1 MSPAPTKLVE
11 PSMDVRRSAVN
22 RRVAGGLRSSGLLEG
37 VAMGE
42 EAESGTNASGPPVTF
57 MGSARR
63 IWGITAI
70 TDHAW
75 AKVPLAV
82 VAVMV
87 IAVVWC
93 LVTIVYIFWAIF
105 VVPTRRL
112 RSRRD
117 RVEGRGAG
125 NVKSSSIVN

>member
-1 MSPAPTKLVE
+1 
-11 PSMDVRRSAVN
+11 MDVSGSAVN
-22 RRVAGGLRSSGLLEG
+22 RRVPGGLRYAGLLER
-37 VAMGE
+37 VATGD
-42 EAESGTNASGPPVTF
+42 EAESGANGSGPPVTF

-63 IWGITAI
+63 IRGITAI
-70 TDHAW
+70 TDQVW

-82 VAVMV
+82 VAVLA

-93 LVTIVYIFWAIF
+93 LVAIVYILWAIF
-105 VVPTRRL
+105 MVPIRRL

-117 RVEGRGAG
+117 SVEARGAG